1 MNFLPVLVL
10 IAWQLASRLVAVAPL
25 YPSNAFHGGNIVAV
39 IQPSQRSDNEVTI
52 LYAEPPFVDV
62 VQTALTQWRFPRDQ
76 NDRRSLVVIN
86 FRDWDIEPVGA
97 GIGGIEFKPH
107 SEQIDWA
114 KSNGLMPVPKLIID
128 PLYPDVYP
136 NKLYAVPGGAVILHL
151 EIDSTGTVKNAQI
164 LQGILDEFNQ
174 AALEA
179 VQKWRFAPAQDES
192 GKAVDSKAYAVCV
205 YRPLPT
211 TNPLIQPSY

>member
-1 MNFLPVLVL
+1 MNLLPVLVL
-10 IAWQLASRLVAVAPL
+10 IAWQLATRLSVVAPL
-25 YPSNAFHGGNIVAV
+25 YPPNAFHGGNIVAV
-39 IQPSQRSDNEVTI
+39 IQPSKSSDNKVTI
-52 LYAEPPFVDV
+52 LHAEPPFVDV

-76 NDRRSLVVIN
+76 RNQNALVVVN
-86 FRDWDIEPVGA
+86 FRDWDTESVWTEYRVTFI
-97 GIGGIEFKPH
+97 PH

-136 NKLYAVPGGAVILHL
+136 SKVYVVPGGAVILHL

-179 VQKWRFAPAQDES
+179 VLKWRFAPAQDES
-192 GKAVDSKAYAVCV
+192 GKAVDSEAYAVCV
-205 YRPLPT
+205 YRPLAT
-211 TNPLIQPSY
+211 TNPFNLPPY

>member
-1 MNFLPVLVL
+1 MNLLPVLVL
-10 IAWQLASRLVAVAPL
+10 IAWQLATRLSVVAPL
-25 YPSNAFHGGNIVAV
+25 YPPNAFHGGNLVAV
-39 IQPSQRSDNEVTI
+39 IQPSKSSDNKVTM
-52 LYAEPPFVDV
+52 LHAEPPFVDV

-86 FRDWDIEPVGA
+86 FRDWDIGPVGA

-128 PLYPDVYP
+128 PLYPDVYS
-136 NKLYAVPGGAVILHL
+136 NKVYAVPGGAVILHL

-192 GKAVDSKAYAVCV
+192 GKAVDSEAYAVCV
-205 YRPLPT
+205 YRPLAT
-211 TNPLIQPSY
+211 TNPFNLPPY